1 MLIKVVCTFDPPSNK
16 VFFFEVFIMVKE
28 TDAVIFFCI
37 SCLLLVW
44 KSIQILISIGSSE
57 NPILKVLPEKRTPSQ
72 LKKMLKSD
80 LVELVIQ
87 YQ

>member
-1 MLIKVVCTFDPPSNK
+1 
-16 VFFFEVFIMVKE
+16 MVKE
-28 TDAVIFFCI
+28 TDAAIFFFIKCVLVI
-37 SCLLLVW
+37 WNSLQLLVP
-44 KSIQILISIGSSE
+44 IGRSL
-57 NPILKVLPEKRTPSQ
+57 NPIIKLRPEKKTPSQ

>member
-1 MLIKVVCTFDPPSNK
+1 
-16 VFFFEVFIMVKE
+16 MVKE
-28 TDAVIFFCI
+28 TDATIFFCI
-37 SCLLLVW
+37 SCLFIVL
-44 KSIQILISIGSSE
+44 KSIQVLISIWSAE
-57 NPILKVLPEKRTPSQ
+57 NPIIKVVPEKKTPSQ

>member
-1 MLIKVVCTFDPPSNK
+1 
-16 VFFFEVFIMVKE
+16 MVKE
-28 TDAVIFFCI
+28 TDAAIFFFIKCV
-37 SCLLLVW
+37 LMLW
-44 KSIQILISIGSSE
+44 TSIQVLISIWRSESSL
-57 NPILKVLPEKRTPSQ
+57 IKVVPAKKTPSQ

>member
-1 MLIKVVCTFDPPSNK
+1 
-16 VFFFEVFIMVKE
+16 MVNE

-37 SCLLLVW
+37 RCLLLLW

>member
-1 MLIKVVCTFDPPSNK
+1 MTKETDTVIYFCIACVLVVWNSIQVLFSIWSADNPIIKVV
-16 VFFFEVFIMVKE
+16 
-28 TDAVIFFCI
+28 
-37 SCLLLVW
+37 
-44 KSIQILISIGSSE
+44 
-57 NPILKVLPEKRTPSQ
+57 PEKKTPSQ

>member
-1 MLIKVVCTFDPPSNK
+1 
-16 VFFFEVFIMVKE
+16 MVKE
-28 TDAVIFFCI
+28 TDAAIFFFIKCV
-37 SCLLLVW
+37 LVIW
-44 KSIQILISIGSSE
+44 NSLQVLISIWISE
-57 NPILKVLPEKRTPSQ
+57 NPIINLRPEKKTPSQ